1 MAKKPTKSM
10 ATIKTP
16 KKPVSKK
23 AVLKKSVLKSPVLKK
38 PVLKKAV
45 AKKVVAKKVMAKKV
59 IPANLK
65 RPAKIKRTATIKPA
79 PKPTVTVKK
88 VTAKKAPIKT
98 TARKAK
104 VQATMQ
110 AQVNTVAARLKRA
123 DSTTRKNI
131 RALETDFTALAL
143 QMSRTKSGHSRLTRR
158 VTELSKTLR
167 NDLSDMQADVSR
179 DLARALDN
187 PTLDTLQSALA
198 AADMRISE
206 SEHAQSAAVARI
218 NRHIADI
225 ATIVE
230 TKLSEETQARH
241 AAMAEMKAAQAA
253 LAQKQDTHN
262 QAMKLRFGELQ
273 SESAEAIRTIGDKVV
288 DVAEEMG
295 RRREHMATT
304 LRQEMNEA
312 ALATRSDFE
321 QFRRQIERRLEALE
335 TDGRTVDERIERGV
349 SSISARVEGLE
360 YGLSAPLAAPI
371 SEALALPTAPQLVS
385 QQEDAFSP
393 EPVAPAALVTPPAQ
407 IVAAQIVAAQAEV
420 MPLAQVQAV
429 PVQAVTAQAV
439 PYNPQAYPSAAY
451 PAQPVTAQQ
460 VAAQQPAQVA
470 QENPYYPQAEAYA
483 EAPYAEPAPYEAV
496 PYAADYGAT
505 PYGAE
510 TAPQTIETLP
520 FPPVDPMP
528 IAEEALPYADPAYSE
543 SSADQSMK
551 AARPGAFDSIK
562 KIGKPKFLNK
572 SKSADAQASLLTPR
586 NLKLGGMVA
595 AVGLIGFIGAQ
606 TLIKNDTGNAV
617 TRAPLEAMART
628 AGPNPTT
635 VGPMNVGQE
644 DRTPILS
651 AQGLPIT
658 QETIG
663 QYSDNR
669 QMAMV
674 DAGSSDLALAANAGN
689 PIAQLQLGLSKIE
702 GGDLKDGVKLIRASA
717 NADQPAAL
725 YRLAKLYETGQ
736 GVGQNAKTARQLTER
751 SARGGNRIAMHDL
764 ALYYAE
770 GRGEVKIDMPS
781 AAKWFEKAAKR
792 GVVDS
797 QFNLGVLYESGQ
809 GLEQD
814 METALFWYSVAGAQG
829 DQMAAGRVGVLRKT
843 LSEAQVNSADA
854 RIAAF
859 SPAAIDERANGIF
872 KDLPWVKTKVADANG
887 AGQSGYV
894 RQTQSLLNELGYK
907 VGAADG
913 AIGPKTRNA
922 IMSFERMNGLPE
934 TGRVNAQL
942 IERLELA
949 TGA

>member
-10 ATIKTP
+10 TTIKTP
-16 KKPVSKK
+16 RKLVSKK
-23 AVLKKSVLKSPVLKK
+23 PVLKK
-38 PVLKKAV
+38 PVLKKPV
-45 AKKVVAKKVMAKKV
+45 LKKVVAKKPVLVKKATAKKIIAQKV
-59 IPANLK
+59 KPASIK
-65 RPAKIKRTATIKPA
+65 RTAKIKRPKIVKRAAQPAVTLKTAPA
-79 PKPTVTVKK
+79 AKKVVKK
-88 VTAKKAPIKT
+88 AAVKTPFKAPAKARKAPS

-104 VQATMQ
+104 VQA
-110 AQVNTVAARLKRA
+110 QVNTVAERLKRA

-179 DLARALDN
+179 DLARALNN

-230 TKLSEETQARH
+230 TKLSEETQARQT
-241 AAMAEMKAAQAA
+241 AMAEMKAAQAA
-253 LAQKQDTHN
+253 FVQKQDTHN

-335 TDGRTVDERIERGV
+335 TEGRTVDERIERSV
-349 SSISARVEGLE
+349 SSISSRVEGLE
-360 YGLSAPLAAPI
+360 YGLSAPAAITPI
-371 SEALALPTAPQLVS
+371 SEAPALPPVPQLVVPQLAV

-393 EPVAPAALVTPPAQ
+393 EPVAPAALVTPPTPL
-407 IVAAQIVAAQAEV
+407 VAAQIMAA
-420 MPLAQVQAV
+420 PT
-429 PVQAVTAQAV
+429 PIQAV
-439 PYNPQAYPSAAY
+439 PYDPQAFPSAAY
-451 PAQPVTAQQ
+451 PAQQASAVQA
-460 VAAQQPAQVA
+460 
-470 QENPYYPQAEAYA
+470 NPYPQAEAYA
-483 EAPYAEPAPYEAV
+483 EPAPYEAPTYEAPTYEAPTYEAPTYEAA
-496 PYAADYGAT
+496 PYTAPT
-505 PYGAE
+505 PYTAQI
-510 TAPQTIETLP
+510 APQAIDTPP
-520 FPPVDPMP
+520 FPPADQMP
-528 IAEEALPYADPAYSE
+528 IADDALPYADPAYSE
-543 SSADQSMK
+543 GPAGQSIPDQSMK

-572 SKSADAQASLLTPR
+572 AKSADAQPGLLTPR

-606 TLIKNDTGNAV
+606 TLIKNDTGNIV
-617 TRAPLEAMART
+617 DRAPLEAMAS
-628 AGPNPTT
+628 AGFEPAN
-635 VGPMNVGQE
+635 MGQE
-644 DRTPILS
+644 RTPILS
-651 AQGLPIT
+651 AGGQPLT

-669 QMAMV
+669 KMAMV
-674 DAGSSDLALAANAGN
+674 DAGSSDLAIAANAGN

-702 GGDLKDGVKLIRASA
+702 GGALEDGVTLIRAAAGS
-717 NADQPAAL
+717 DQPAAL

-736 GVGQNAKTARQLTER
+736 GVGQDAKTAHQLTER

-764 ALYYAE
+764 ALYYTDE
-770 GRGEVKIDMPS
+770 NGVIPVDMLT
-781 AAKWFEKAAKR
+781 AAKWFEKAAKH

-797 QFNLGVLYESGQ
+797 QFNLGLLLETGQ

-814 METALFWYSVAGAQG
+814 MEAALFWYSIAGAQG
-829 DQMAAGRVGVLRKT
+829 DQMAAGRVGILRKA
-843 LSEAQVNSADA
+843 LSQEQLTRADA

-859 SPAAIDERANGIF
+859 TPTPIDEQANGIF
-872 KDLPWVKTKVADANG
+872 KDLPWVKTKVADA
-887 AGQSGYV
+887 GQTGYV

-922 IMSFERMNGLPE
+922 IMSFERGNGLPE

-949 TGA
+949 AGA